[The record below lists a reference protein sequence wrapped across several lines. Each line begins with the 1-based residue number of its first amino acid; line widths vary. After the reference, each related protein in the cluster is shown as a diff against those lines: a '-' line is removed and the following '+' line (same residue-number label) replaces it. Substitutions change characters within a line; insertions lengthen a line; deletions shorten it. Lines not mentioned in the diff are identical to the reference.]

1 MNINSNTNAGLDKLN
16 RRKDRKE
23 PSTENI
29 IKNSIIEGIH
39 SMSSV
44 THNPVEQVQTRV
56 SELSVINVNDPVQS
70 WSDYDL
76 TTKNAD
82 GRLQESRTL
91 RQRRD
96 GETASKDIQRQQQQS
111 GYSKV
116 GKKVERHNRLDNKS
130 NPRWS

>member
-1 MNINSNTNAGLDKLN
+1 MNKNSDTKTGLDKLK
-16 RRKDRKE
+16 RKKDIQE

-29 IKNSIIEGIH
+29 KNSVIEGIH

-44 THNPVEQVQTRV
+44 TQNPVEQVQTRV

-76 TTKNAD
+76 TAKNAN
-82 GRLQESRTL
+82 GRLQESRTV
-91 RQRRD
+91 RQRQD
-96 GETASKDIQRQQQQS
+96 GKTAGRDIQRQQQQP

-116 GKKVERHNRLDNKS
+116 GKKVVRHNRLDDKS

>member
-29 IKNSIIEGIH
+29 KNSIIEGIH

-44 THNPVEQVQTRV
+44 KHNPVEQVQTRV

-96 GETASKDIQRQQQQS
+96 GETASKDIQRQQQQP

-116 GKKVERHNRLDNKS
+116 GKKVVRHNRLDNKS
-130 NPRWS
+130 NSRWS

>member
-1 MNINSNTNAGLDKLN
+1 MNKNSDTKTGFDKLK
-16 RRKDRKE
+16 RKKDIQE
-23 PSTENI
+23 PSTGN

-44 THNPVEQVQTRV
+44 TQNPVEQVQTRV

-70 WSDYDL
+70 LSDYDL
-76 TTKNAD
+76 TAKNAN
-82 GRLQESRTL
+82 GRLQESRTV
-91 RQRRD
+91 RQRQD
-96 GETASKDIQRQQQQS
+96 GKTAGSDIQRQQQEP

-116 GKKVERHNRLDNKS
+116 GKKVVRNNRLNNKS